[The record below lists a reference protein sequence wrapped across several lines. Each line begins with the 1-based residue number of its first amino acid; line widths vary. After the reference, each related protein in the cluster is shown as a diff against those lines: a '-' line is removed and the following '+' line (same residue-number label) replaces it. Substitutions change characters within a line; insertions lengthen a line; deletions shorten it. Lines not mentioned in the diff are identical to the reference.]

1 MQGRGDAQR
10 GVFPLLTPTPYLLRF
25 QVKATVPDPWASY
38 DYSIHDY
45 TI

>member
-1 MQGRGDAQR
+1 MQRGGDAQR
-10 GVFPLLTPTPYLLRF
+10 GVSSPLTPTPYLLRF
-25 QVKATVPDPWASY
+25 QVKATVPDPRALY